1 MLGTIVNTA
10 AILAGS
16 LIGFLF
22 KKGIPQKINDTIM
35 KGLALCVLLIGV
47 SSSLKVNNMLL
58 IIFSIV
64 IGGVIGE
71 VIDID
76 DKLKRLGDRIEKK
89 LGRGEKSISEGFVT
103 ASLLFCIGAM
113 AVVGSLES
121 GLTGNHK
128 TLFAKS
134 VLDGITAIMFTSS
147 LGIGVIFS
155 AASVF
160 LYQGAITIGASF
172 LKGVLIS
179 SVIMDMSAVGGLLI
193 VGLGLNMLG
202 ATKIK
207 VANLLPGIFIPVI
220 YQAIIS
226 LI

>member
-121 GLTGNHK
+121 GLTENHK

-134 VLDGITAIMFTSS
+134 VLDGITAIVFTSS
-147 LGIGVIFS
+147 LGISMAI
-155 AASVF
+155 SVF
-160 LYQGAITIGASF
+160 LYQRAITLGASF
-172 LKGVLIS
+172 LKDFLLN
-179 SVIMDMSAVGGLLI
+179 SVVMDMSAMGGLLI
-193 VGLGLNMLG
+193 IDLGLNMLG
-202 ATKIK
+202 VAKIK
-207 VANLLPGIFIPVI
+207 VAPLLPRIFIL
-220 YQAIIS
+220 IIS
-226 LI
+226 LML